1 MKKILIIILF
11 LSFLLVG
18 CGSKLIDSSAVN
30 NNRFPVF
37 VSESE
42 KSEIVVVKLRGKVS
56 LDWVDQ
62 IEKAYKRD
70 DCVSVIAW
78 IESGGGSVTETKL
91 TSHKIRALTH
101 KYGKS
106 LIVYSERGVYSG
118 AYWVACEAN
127 MIVVAPSGETGSIG
141 VYSVRVDVTAAD
153 SAEGIKYHLI
163 KSGKCKA
170 MWFTHSKLT
179 DEEKKVLQKQ
189 IDKLYCE
196 FLWHIYDR
204 RGNQIY
210 QACCTLMKT
219 DVNDTTL
226 ANYLEE
232 ICDGR
237 SYDADEA
244 LVFGLIDRVMYFDEM
259 IEYLYEK
266 IPDIV
271 IITEDGEKIED
282 FYPSSEE

>member
-30 NNRFPVF
+30 DNNNRFF
-37 VSESE
+37 EAE
-42 KSEIVVVKLRGKVS
+42 KSKIVVVKLEGKVS
-56 LDWVDQ
+56 LDWANQ

-91 TSHKIRALTH
+91 TSHKIRALRA

-106 LIVYSERGVYSG
+106 LVVYSERSMYSG

-153 SAEGIKYHLI
+153 SVEGIKYHLI
-163 KSGKCKA
+163 KSGKSKA
-170 MWFTHSKLT
+170 IWFTHSKLT
-179 DEEKKVLQKQ
+179 DEGKKILQKQ
-189 IDKLYCE
+189 IDKVYYE

-226 ANYLEE
+226 ANYLER

-244 LVFGLIDRVMYFDEM
+244 LTLGLIDEVMYFDEM
-259 IEYLYEK
+259 ITKLYLRLSNIE
-266 IPDIV
+266 

-282 FYPSSEE
+282 FYPRSDD